1 MIERYSLKEMS
12 QVWSLENRFDK
23 MLQVERAVAQAQGE
37 LGLIPK
43 EAARAIQKVNF
54 KLKNILEREKTTR
67 HDVTAF
73 VQELAASIGEKQGAY
88 VHYGLT
94 SSDVLDTG
102 FSLQLRQ
109 AQRVL
114 NPVIKQVKEHLK
126 HLIQKHKSALCSGR
140 THGMH
145 AEPLS
150 FGYKLLGY
158 LAELQRAEQTFQTAM
173 NQTILGKFSGAVGVY
188 AVLSPELEE
197 RVCEALGL
205 QAEQVATQ
213 VIPRDRHAR
222 ILFALNLFGVFWE
235 RLALELRHL
244 QRTEVGEV
252 SEGFFK
258 GQTGSSAMP
267 HKKNP
272 ISSENLTGLARLLRS
287 YLSPSLENVSLWH
300 ERDISH
306 SSVERVIFP
315 DAFTLAHYALNRLV
329 EILKN
334 LQVNQERM
342 KQNMNLS
349 QGLQFSSRVLT
360 VLVSRGLPRSEAYPL
375 VQKISHSLKP
385 GESFENLLKQNAQIK
400 KYLTAQELSDIFSGK
415 EYSAALEKRIDWVLK
430 ELDKNP

>member
-1 MIERYSLKEMS
+1 MISRYSLKEMS

-43 EAARAIQKVNF
+43 ESARAIQKANF
-54 KLKNILEREKTTR
+54 KLENILIKEKTTR

-73 VQELAASIGEKQGAY
+73 VQELAASVSEKHRAY
-88 VHYGLT
+88 LHYGLT
-94 SSDVLDTG
+94 SSDVVDTG
-102 FSLQLRQ
+102 LSLQIRQ

-114 NPVIKQVKEHLK
+114 NPIIEQIKTHLEN
-126 HLIQKHKSALCSGR
+126 LIKKHKSTLCSGR

-150 FGYKLLGY
+150 FGFKLLGH
-158 LAELQRAEQTFQTAM
+158 LAEFRRAEQTFQKAID
-173 NQTILGKFSGAVGVY
+173 QAVLGKLSGAVGVY
-188 AVLSPELEE
+188 AVLSPEVEE

-205 QAEQVATQ
+205 PAELVATQ

-222 ILFALNLFGVFWE
+222 VLFALGLFGVFWE

-272 ISSENLTGLARLLRS
+272 ISSENLTGVARLLRS
-287 YLSPSLENVSLWH
+287 YLAPALENISLWH

-315 DAFTLAHYALNRLV
+315 DAFTLVHYALNRLV
-329 EILKN
+329 GILEN
-334 LQVNQERM
+334 LQVNEERM
-342 KQNMNLS
+342 KQNMDLS
-349 QGLQFSSRVLT
+349 QGLQFSSRVLSAL
-360 VLVSRGLPRSEAYPL
+360 VLKGLSRSEAYPL
-375 VQKISHSLKP
+375 VQKISHNLKP
-385 GESFENLLKQNAQIK
+385 GESFEDCLKQNAQIK
-400 KYLTAQELSDIFSGK
+400 KHLSSQELSDIFSGK
-415 EYSAALEKRIDWVLK
+415 KYSADLEKRINWVLK
-430 ELDKNP
+430 ELNKGS